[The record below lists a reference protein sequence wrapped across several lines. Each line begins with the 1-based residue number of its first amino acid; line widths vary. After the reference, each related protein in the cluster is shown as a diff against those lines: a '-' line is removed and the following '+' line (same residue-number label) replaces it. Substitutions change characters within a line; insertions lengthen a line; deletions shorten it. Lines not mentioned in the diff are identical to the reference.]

1 MCLFSAFLRQGFIVI
16 LTSRFRIQRQPIE
29 FGNGGCPIQRLGN
42 AGVLE
47 EIDCPEL
54 LHIGDDLSGELF
66 VAALDLAPDDGE
78 FVGSSRII
86 DPVIKATTLQGV
98 MHFAR
103 PVGRHDH
110 DWRLDGLHRSEFG
123 DRHLEIR
130 EHFEQ
135 ERLEGLVRAVEFID
149 QEDGCPAGLALL
161 VYLSGHTAQ
170 AGGAIGAQVV
180 KIALAKQSLP
190 WHEAFFRG
198 VLCNVLVCL
207 AVWMAMA
214 GRSVVDKAVAVVP
227 PVAAFVAAG
236 FEHSIANMYFFPL
249 AMLVQAGD
257 PALAVHPVTW
267 SGLGANL
274 LPVIAGNLL
283 GGSVLVAMTYQVV
296 YRRASAA

>member
-1 MCLFSAFLRQGFIVI
+1 MSELFGSDAYAPREVAQ
-16 LTSRFRIQRQPIE
+16 RIETVGVAKARMATLP
-29 FGNGGCPIQRLGN
+29 LLML
-42 AGVLE
+42 GVLAGAF
-47 EIDCPEL
+47 IGLGSLFFNLVRSDPTLGFATGQVLGGGVFALGL
-54 LHIGDDLSGELF
+54 LLVVVAGAELF
-66 VAALDLAPDDGE
+66 TGNNLIVMAWADGRIGSAEVLRNWVLVCAAN
-78 FVGSSRII
+78 FVG
-86 DPVIKATTLQGV
+86 A
-98 MHFAR
+98 
-103 PVGRHDH
+103 
-110 DWRLDGLHRSEFG
+110 
-123 DRHLEIR
+123 
-130 EHFEQ
+130 
-135 ERLEGLVRAVEFID
+135 
-149 QEDGCPAGLALL
+149 AGLALL

-236 FEHSIANMYFFPL
+236 FEHSVANMYFFPL

-257 PALAVHPVTW
+257 PALAAQSVTW
-267 SGLGANL
+267 SGLGWNL

-283 GGSVLVAMTYQVV
+283 GGSVLVGLSYHLI
-296 YRRASAA
+296 YRPSPPPN